1 MKFDRRFTSPEE
13 HTLPEHFRGRSQDRI
28 LLWCVMVVKDGE
40 GRGGCEVELHDRS
53 GSQTV
58 EEAVGMHHCG
68 RQCHHLHVFV
78 DPTRLHDKSISCYCT
93 SYTNNATNRSF
104 GPLKSQLQFV
114 EQSPAWLWP
123 SRQRNGS
130 LSPNDRSIGC
140 LVKKESSNSN
150 CTSYVLFIS
159 NTRKHTKLQ
168 YSPRSMSDLHASI
181 TYTLFQYIYTVLKL
195 INCNQNSF

>member
-1 MKFDRRFTSPEE
+1 ME
-13 HTLPEHFRGRSQDRI
+13 
-28 LLWCVMVVKDGE
+28 
-40 GRGGCEVELHDRS
+40 RGGCEVEFHDRS

-78 DPTRLHDKSISCYCT
+78 DPTKLHDKSIPCYCT
-93 SYTNNATNRSF
+93 SNTNNATNRSF
-104 GPLKSQLQFV
+104 GPLKSQLQFR
-114 EQSPAWLWP
+114 EQSPLSDSVP
-123 SRQRNGS
+123 LDRRNGS

-140 LVKKESSNSN
+140 QVKKESSNSN

-159 NTRKHTKLQ
+159 NTHKHTKLQ
-168 YSPRSMSDLHASI
+168 YSLRSMSDLHASI
-181 TYTLFQYIYTVLKL
+181 TYTHFQYTYTVLKL